1 MKLDSKLYK
10 PPERKKEDREIERGG
25 GLQSDEVC

>member
-10 PPERKKEDREIERGG
+10 PPEREKGRDRKIERKG
-25 GLQSDEVC
+25 GLIESD